1 MPGMLAMAL
10 TGARMSK
17 DSFGI
22 FIVVL
27 DLLVIMVIVC
37 FIYLLDVSQNKYIEE
52 FNKQTIKMSDFTI
65 RVKNLP
71 GEAEFGG
78 KEEILKAE
86 LWAHF
91 EELLLV
97 EKKALPVIPGHLKQF
112 FQDQMPPTIIH
123 CDDLEKAPIA
133 AASPVP

>member
-17 DSFGI
+17 DNFGI
-22 FIVVL
+22 FIVVV

-52 FNKQTIKMSDFTI
+52 FNRQTIKMSDFTI

-71 GEAEFGG
+71 SEAEFGG

-91 EELLLV
+91 EELLL
-97 EKKALPVIPGHLKQF
+97 
-112 FQDQMPPTIIH
+112 
-123 CDDLEKAPIA
+123 
-133 AASPVP
+133 